1 MEMSNGIGENLW
13 KECGNYR
20 NQIIVGFNRLFATKV
35 DETKKSFVGDA
46 KSNLELSNQETEAI
60 EISAAIE
67 IRAKQDFMRYQRS
80 KGVKHQQGE
89 HILLRKWDF
98 HRKQNIQTAH
108 QLFLVPQVAT
118 VILMDITNILYHV

>member
-1 MEMSNGIGENLW
+1 MSNGIGENLVW
-13 KECGNYR
+13 KECGNYK

-46 KSNLELSNQETEAI
+46 KSNLELSNQET
-60 EISAAIE
+60 AAIE

-89 HILLRKWDF
+89 HILLGKWDF
-98 HRKQNIQTAH
+98 HGKQNIQTAH

-118 VILMDITNILYHV
+118 VILMDITKILYHVWLVEKI